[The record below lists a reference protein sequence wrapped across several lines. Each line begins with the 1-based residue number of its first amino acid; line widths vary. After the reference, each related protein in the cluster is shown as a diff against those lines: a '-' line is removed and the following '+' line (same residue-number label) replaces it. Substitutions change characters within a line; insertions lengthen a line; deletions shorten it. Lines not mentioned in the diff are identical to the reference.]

1 MSRQSILSW
10 THYRI
15 LLQVF
20 SKEARD
26 WYEKEALIGSWSVR
40 VLQRNVSSDYYHRM
54 LLSQKKDLVKKEM
67 IEITEPLQ
75 EKKLEFIKNP
85 MVLEFLVIPENND
98 FRESELE
105 KAIINHLQK
114 FLMENIKEKIGVK

>member
-26 WYEKEALIGSWSVR
+26 WYEQEALKGSWSVR

-54 LLSQKKDLVKKEM
+54 LE
-67 IEITEPLQ
+67 
-75 EKKLEFIKNP
+75 
-85 MVLEFLVIPENND
+85 
-98 FRESELE
+98 
-105 KAIINHLQK
+105 
-114 FLMENIKEKIGVK
+114 

>member
-26 WYEKEALIGSWSVR
+26 WYEQEALKGSWSVR
-40 VLQRNVSSDYYHRM
+40 VLQRNVLYLIYFHLISFISCI
-54 LLSQKKDLVKKEM
+54 S
-67 IEITEPLQ
+67 
-75 EKKLEFIKNP
+75 FIK
-85 MVLEFLVIPENND
+85 
-98 FRESELE
+98 
-105 KAIINHLQK
+105 IIIISLTTW
-114 FLMENIKEKIGVK
+114 